1 MAGIYLHIPFCQKA
15 CIYCDFHFST
25 LLKNKEAITEA
36 LVKELKLRKTY
47 LENNPVETIY
57 FGGGTP
63 TLLKHSQ
70 FERIF
75 DEIFKEFKVVE
86 FPEITVEANPDDITA
101 DKLNSLKS
109 FGVNRL
115 SIGVQSFFDEHL
127 KFFNRSHNSNQAFNA
142 VKTAQNLGI
151 DNITLDLIYGFPQLT
166 ENQLEENLNKIDSL
180 QVPHVSTYSLTVE
193 PKTALHH
200 LISKGKA
207 PNLDD
212 EVAAKHFELV
222 RNFLK
227 TKGFHHYEIS
237 NFGKPQ
243 FYSNHNSNYWWGK
256 PYLGVGPSAHS
267 YNLNTRS
274 WNVANNSSYLKQL
287 AANKLPHQE
296 ETLSTKD
303 KFNEFILTG
312 LRTKWGITFEGLQK
326 FPQQMAEAF
335 QRELNPLLSKSVLLK
350 KEKGYVLNDEYW
362 FKADGIAAELF
373 QV

>member
-25 LLKNKEAITEA
+25 LLKKKEAITEA
-36 LVKELKLRKTY
+36 IVKELKLRRAY
-47 LENNPVETIY
+47 LENKPVETIY

-75 DEIFKEFKVVE
+75 DEIFKEFKVIE

-243 FYSNHNSNYWWGK
+243 FYSNHNSNYWLGK